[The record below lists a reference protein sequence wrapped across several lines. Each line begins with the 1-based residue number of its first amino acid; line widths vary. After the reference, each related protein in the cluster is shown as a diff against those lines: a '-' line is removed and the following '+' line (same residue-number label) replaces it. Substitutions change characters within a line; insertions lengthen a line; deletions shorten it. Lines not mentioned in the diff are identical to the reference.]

1 MFPAILTLLLL
12 TDTSFLILT
21 IYCICAYFYCCLQAC
36 KNPLGSVEYLS
47 SPSFASD
54 LVALCHSVRAQFEQ
68 ETRCLF
74 MQSPVYVFGDIHGEL
89 LMYIISHTI
98 SYNSTVFSSSM
109 VALQLSLLHIIAEC
123 LLHCLVLV
131 Y

>member
-1 MFPAILTLLLL
+1 VSTVQAAALVHAYNPDDMCKDNTLILLLL
-12 TDTSFLILT
+12 LHFEHCRLPLL
-21 IYCICAYFYCCLQAC
+21 FYQAC

-74 MQSPVYVFGDIHGEL
+74 MQSPVYVFGDIHGE
-89 LMYIISHTI
+89 SH
-98 SYNSTVFSSSM
+98 
-109 VALQLSLLHIIAEC
+109 LHKSI
-123 LLHCLVLV
+123 LHRVHT
-131 Y
+131 